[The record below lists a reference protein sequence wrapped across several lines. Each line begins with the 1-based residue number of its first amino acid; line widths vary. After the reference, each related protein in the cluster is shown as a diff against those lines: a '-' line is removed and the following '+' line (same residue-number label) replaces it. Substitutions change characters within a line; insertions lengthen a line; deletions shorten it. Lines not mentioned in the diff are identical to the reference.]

1 VRIYIPLVLLAGLSP
16 LVSQVVLDQAL
27 GWSLTGRIL
36 IILVYLAPL
45 AFFMGYPFPM
55 GISQMERTN
64 SKIIPWAWAVNGCA
78 SVVASVI
85 AALIALDYGFNQ
97 VIWLGSVCYVGAMII
112 FVVWD
117 RRGNRNYV

>member
-1 VRIYIPLVLLAGLSP
+1 
-16 LVSQVVLDQAL
+16 
-27 GWSLTGRIL
+27 
-36 IILVYLAPL
+36 
-45 AFFMGYPFPM
+45 
-55 GISQMERTN
+55 MERTN

-97 VIWLGSVCYVGAMII
+97 VIWLGAVCYVGAMIV